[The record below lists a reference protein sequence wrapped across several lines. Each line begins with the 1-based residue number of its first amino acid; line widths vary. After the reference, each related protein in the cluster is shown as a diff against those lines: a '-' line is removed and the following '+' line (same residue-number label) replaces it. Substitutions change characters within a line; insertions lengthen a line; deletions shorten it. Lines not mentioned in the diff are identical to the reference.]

1 MNGAEKW
8 DISTK
13 EEEKNWLFFAVLS
26 IVFFPN
32 EDLHFSEHKQVE
44 TIELDEKC

>member
-13 EEEKNWLFFAVLS
+13 EEEENWLFFAVLP
-26 IVFFPN
+26 IVVFFPN
-32 EDLHFSEHKQVE
+32 EVYTTCIFQSINK
-44 TIELDEKC
+44 